1 MVRTEHDALELVRQH
16 LVVTEVPATGVR
28 SLVEA
33 VAGGPVSGSWREHA
47 KGRLMYRLG
56 RQLRASEEVLAV
68 RLVEG
73 KVAFVDRPLWAAVYR
88 VAMEPSRRRRS
99 LEGLSPQARALLSQV
114 EREREVRLPRHS
126 PWDKAEQALEERLL
140 VHVSETQAEE
150 GHHVVVLRSWRH
162 WASPVLQEAA
172 GHAHLRAG
180 PGAAGLRMRRRSSR
194 ARAVGAVR
202 KEARPTLGPRPPLL
216 TPPDFNSYRGP
227 PPPPSSLQLGLPPV
241 PAGQPVPTQYAAVL
255 GCCGQVGSGS
265 TCTVH
270 FPGDSLPAASATT

>member
-1 MVRTEHDALELVRQH
+1 MACREALQSLPYRGLNGQRAMVRTEHDALELVRQH

-33 VAGGPVSGSWREHA
+33 VAGGPVRGSWREHA

-56 RQLRASEEVLAV
+56 RLLRASEEVLGV

-73 KVAFVDRPLWAAVYR
+73 KVAFVDRALWAAVYR

-126 PWDKAEQALEERLL
+126 PWEKAEQALEERLL
-140 VHVSETQAEE
+140 VHVSEAQAEE

-162 WASPVLQEAA
+162 WASPVLREAA
-172 GHAHLRAG
+172 AALTYEQALERLGSACG
-180 PGAAGLRMRRRSSR
+180 GAPAGL
-194 ARAVGAVR
+194 
-202 KEARPTLGPRPPLL
+202 GPW
-216 TPPDFNSYRGP
+216 
-227 PPPPSSLQLGLPPV
+227 V
-241 PAGQPVPTQYAAVL
+241 P
-255 GCCGQVGSGS
+255 
-265 TCTVH
+265 
-270 FPGDSLPAASATT
+270 